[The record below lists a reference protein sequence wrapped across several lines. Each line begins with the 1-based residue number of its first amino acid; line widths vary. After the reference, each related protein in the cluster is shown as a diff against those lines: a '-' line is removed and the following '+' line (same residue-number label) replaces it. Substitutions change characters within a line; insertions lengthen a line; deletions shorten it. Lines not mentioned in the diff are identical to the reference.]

1 MCALRAC
8 SNLCLLNETDTVEQ
22 HWDNVPLLR
31 IFIKMFCRCVNSHFI
46 ILRPE
51 KSEMENKPAVL
62 AEIKKKGPQNGHL
75 LTENRKRKEEKHLIP
90 ISYKKLWAM
99 PGFEPGTSAP
109 EVKIF

>member
-31 IFIKMFCRCVNSHFI
+31 IFIKMFCRCVNSQFI

-51 KSEMENKPAVL
+51 KSEMENNPAVL
-62 AEIKKKGPQNGHL
+62 AEIKKK
-75 LTENRKRKEEKHLIP
+75 
-90 ISYKKLWAM
+90 
-99 PGFEPGTSAP
+99 AP
-109 EVKIF
+109 ERTFTY

>member
-8 SNLCLLNETDTVEQ
+8 SNLCLLNETDMVEQ

-62 AEIKKKGPQNGHL
+62 AEIKKKGPRTDIYL
-75 LTENRKRKEEKHLIP
+75 LKTEKE
-90 ISYKKLWAM
+90 KKK
-99 PGFEPGTSAP
+99 S
-109 EVKIF
+109 I